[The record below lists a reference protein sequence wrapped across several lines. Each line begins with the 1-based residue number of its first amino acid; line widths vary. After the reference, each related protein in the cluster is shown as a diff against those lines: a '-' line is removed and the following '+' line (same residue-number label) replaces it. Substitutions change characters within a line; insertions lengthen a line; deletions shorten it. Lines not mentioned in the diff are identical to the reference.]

1 MAGRTRRGRWLAGA
15 TVVGLSAFLSGSYC
29 SYRGYY
35 VPGGAGAASGPT
47 TIGPVSAFASIFVD
61 GDEFGTGSAA
71 ITMDGGAASEP
82 ALRIGQVATVTGVP
96 GGSATKIATNSRL
109 AGPVTAINL
118 SAGTVTILGQTVLIT
133 GDTVVGAGVA
143 PTDVG
148 GLALGA
154 TVLVDGYRTAT
165 GLIASRFDL
174 VSVTQAARVGGV
186 VAQLDGLHQ
195 TFTLAG
201 TTVNFATLGTL
212 PAGVTTG
219 SYLIA
224 SGSVQSAALTP
235 TLTATQ
241 LAPMT
246 ESPAGGNGAAG
257 IVHGAITRFASLAD
271 FDVAGQPAT
280 TTASTSYVE
289 GAASS
294 LAADVE
300 VEVAGTYDASGRLD
314 ASSIHIAPAAV
325 VRVVGPVSA
334 LDASVAT
341 ITVAGIT
348 LATDAHTRW
357 DDRGVLQLRT
367 FAFANLAVGDWVEV
381 RGVATGSRAATAHV
395 LERRVQP
402 ATGLVELQDVAA
414 AIASPS
420 LTLTGVGVNGHAAI
434 LTDVNGQLLTLA
446 TFFNLAPGRVVRAT
460 GTLAADGSLVAQ
472 TLALRQ

>member
-1 MAGRTRRGRWLAGA
+1 MAGRTNGRRWLAA
-15 TVVGLSAFLSGSYC
+15 AILVGLSAFLSGSYC

-35 VPGGAGAASGPT
+35 VPGGAGAASAPT

-61 GDEFGTGSAA
+61 GDEFGTGSAT
-71 ITMDGGAASEP
+71 ITMDGSAASEP
-82 ALRIGQVATVTGVP
+82 ALRIGQVATVTGAP
-96 GGSATKIATNSRL
+96 GGSAITIATNSRL
-109 AGPVTAINL
+109 AGPVAAIDR
-118 SAGTVTILGQTVLIT
+118 SAGTVTILGQTVRIT
-133 GDTVVGAGVA
+133 GDTIVDAGVA

-154 TVLVDGYRTAT
+154 TVAVDGYRTST

-174 VSVTQAARVGGV
+174 VSAARAARVGGV

-201 TTVNFATLGTL
+201 TTVSFATLGSL

-219 SYLIA
+219 SYVIA

-246 ESPAGGNGAAG
+246 ESRAGGSGAAG
-257 IVHGAITRFASLAD
+257 VVHGAITRFASLAD
-271 FDVAGQPAT
+271 FDVAGQPVT

-294 LAADVE
+294 LAGNVE
-300 VEVAGTYDASGRLD
+300 VEVAGTYDSSGRLD
-314 ASSIHIAPAAV
+314 ATSIDIAPAAV
-325 VRVVGPVSA
+325 VRVVGPVGA

-367 FAFANLAVGDWVEV
+367 FRFANLAVGDWVEV
-381 RGVATGSRAATAHV
+381 RGVATGSRRANAHV
-395 LERRVQP
+395 LERRVQR
-402 ATGLVELQDVAA
+402 ATGLIELQDIPAA
-414 AIASPS
+414 VASPS
-420 LTLTGVGVNGHAAI
+420 LTLTGVDVNGHAAI

-446 TFFNLAPGRVVRAT
+446 TFFSLAPGRVVRAT
-460 GTLAADGSLVAQ
+460 GTLAADGSFVAQ

>member
-82 ALRIGQVATVTGVP
+82 ALRIGQVATVSGVP

-109 AGPVTAINL
+109 AGPVTAIDL

-224 SGSVQSAALTP
+224 SGRVQGAALTP

-246 ESPAGGNGAAG
+246 ESHRWQRRRRHRAWGHHAIRVARGLRRGGPAG
-257 IVHGAITRFASLAD
+257 D
-271 FDVAGQPAT
+271 
-280 TTASTSYVE
+280 
-289 GAASS
+289 
-294 LAADVE
+294 
-300 VEVAGTYDASGRLD
+300 
-314 ASSIHIAPAAV
+314 
-325 VRVVGPVSA
+325 
-334 LDASVAT
+334 
-341 ITVAGIT
+341 
-348 LATDAHTRW
+348 
-357 DDRGVLQLRT
+357 DDREHELR
-367 FAFANLAVGDWVEV
+367 
-381 RGVATGSRAATAHV
+381 RG
-395 LERRVQP
+395 RREQP
-402 ATGLVELQDVAA
+402 R
-414 AIASPS
+414 
-420 LTLTGVGVNGHAAI
+420 
-434 LTDVNGQLLTLA
+434 
-446 TFFNLAPGRVVRAT
+446 GRRR
-460 GTLAADGSLVAQ
+460 GRGRRHL
-472 TLALRQ
+472 